1 MGLSSRRALALT
13 GSAACVI
20 AAMTPLAA
28 HAVPTARPGPAAQAG
43 RAAQPW
49 AAARTTPAK
58 PRWSVFK
65 ILNEKRYDTL
75 LTLAAVGKHDAW
87 AFGQTSSGRGIA
99 VHWTGSAWT
108 GSRITGAFDRP
119 GFSSATGPHNI
130 WASGSE
136 CTSGPQGT
144 SVTATYIARYNG
156 RTWTTRKWTTAAFCW
171 AALVTT
177 ARNNGWLLGD
187 NRALHFTG
195 RRWHKV
201 SLPSLGQVVA
211 ATAVSASDIWA
222 IGARFNARQ
231 LSRSKAFFT
240 HFDGRAWRIV
250 PLPHIKLPPHGYIY
264 PDDVAAAGARNIWA
278 AVTIYPAAVHS
289 VLLHFGGRKWRAI
302 PLPAKPDQ
310 LLKVAPDGAGGV
322 WAIMFSSAAGT
333 YEFAHYARGT
343 WTYQPVPTAGLPG
356 LVPGSESFDLFAL
369 ARVPGTTSVLA
380 SGDVF
385 YSNAKNASITDSLIF
400 RYGT

>member
-1 MGLSSRRALALT
+1 MGLSCRRALALA
-13 GSAACVI
+13 GSAACV
-20 AAMTPLAA
+20 AAALTPFPAQ
-28 HAVPTARPGPAAQAG
+28 AVPTARVVVAAV
-43 RAAQPW
+43 
-49 AAARTTPAK
+49 RTTPVG
-58 PRWSVFK
+58 PRWSIFK
-65 ILNEKRYDTL
+65 ILNENRYGTL

-87 AFGQTSSGRGIA
+87 TFGQTSSGRGVA

-108 GSRITGAFDRP
+108 GSRISGAFSPP
-119 GFSSATGPHNI
+119 GFSSASGPRNV

-136 CTSGPQGT
+136 CTSGPHGT
-144 SVTATYIARYNG
+144 SVTATYIARFGG

-177 ARNNGWLLGD
+177 GRSNGWLLGN

-195 RRWHKV
+195 SQWNKI
-201 SLPSLGQVVA
+201 SLPGLGQAIA
-211 ATAVSASDIWA
+211 ATAISASDIWT
-222 IGARFNARQ
+222 IGARFNAPE

-240 HFDGRAWRIV
+240 HYDGRAWRTV
-250 PLPHIKLPPHGYIY
+250 PLPRIKLPLHGYIY

-289 VLLHFGGRKWRAI
+289 VLLHYGGRKWRAI

-310 LLKVAPDGAGGV
+310 LLKVAPDGSGGV
-322 WAIMFSSAAGT
+322 WAIMFSSAAGK

-343 WTYQPVPTAGLPG
+343 WTYDPVPTVGLPG
-356 LVPGSESFDLFAL
+356 LVPGSESFDVFAL
-369 ARVPGTTSVLA
+369 SRIPGTTSMLA

-385 YSNAKNASITDSLIF
+385 YSNAQNASIMDSLIF

>member
-1 MGLSSRRALALT
+1 MGLSRRRALALA
-13 GSAACVI
+13 GSAACV
-20 AAMTPLAA
+20 AATTTPLAA
-28 HAVPTARPGPAAQAG
+28 QAVPAARPVPAA
-43 RAAQPW
+43 RVM
-49 AAARTTPAK
+49 AAARTTSVK
-58 PRWSVFK
+58 PQWSIFK
-65 ILNEKRYDTL
+65 ILNEKRFDTL

-87 AFGQTSSGRGIA
+87 AFGQTSLGRGIA

-108 GSRITGAFDRP
+108 GSRITGAFTLP
-119 GFSSATGPHNI
+119 GFSSATGHRNI

-156 RTWTTRKWTTAAFCW
+156 RTWTMRKWTTAAFCW

-177 ARNNGWLLGD
+177 GQNNGWLLGN

-195 RRWHKV
+195 GRWLKI
-201 SLPSLGQVVA
+201 SLPSLGQVIA

-231 LSRSKAFFT
+231 VSRSKAFFT
-240 HFDGRAWRIV
+240 HYDGHVWRIV
-250 PLPHIKLPPHGYIY
+250 PLPHIKLPPNSYIY
-264 PDDVAAAGARNIWA
+264 PDDVAAAGARSIWA
-278 AVTIYPAAVHS
+278 AATIYPAAVHS
-289 VLLHFGGRKWRAI
+289 VLLHYGGRKWRAI

-310 LLKVAPDGAGGV
+310 LLKVAPDGSGGV
-322 WAIMFSSAAGT
+322 WAIMFSAAAGT
-333 YEFAHYARGT
+333 YKFAHYARGT
-343 WTYQPVPTAGLPG
+343 WTYDPVPTAGLPG
-356 LVPGSESFDLFAL
+356 LVPGSDSFDIYAL
-369 ARVPGTTSVLA
+369 ARIPGTTSMLA

>member
-1 MGLSSRRALALT
+1 MGLSSRRALALA
-13 GSAACVI
+13 GSAACVA
-20 AAMTPLAA
+20 AAMTPFAA
-28 HAVPTARPGPAAQAG
+28 QAVPTARPGPAAQAV
-43 RAAQPW
+43 
-49 AAARTTPAK
+49 AAAGATPAK

-75 LTLAAVGKHDAW
+75 VSLAAVGKHDAW

-119 GFSSATGPHNI
+119 GFSSASGPRNI

-144 SVTATYIARYNG
+144 NVTATYIARYNG
-156 RTWTTRKWTTAAFCW
+156 RAWTTRKWTTAAFCW

-177 ARNNGWLLGD
+177 GQNNGWLLG
-187 NRALHFTG
+187 NSRALHFSGT
-195 RRWHKV
+195 RWHKI
-201 SLPSLGQVVA
+201 SLPGLGQVIA
-211 ATAVSASDIWA
+211 ATAVSARDIWA

-240 HFDGRAWRIV
+240 HYDGHAWRIV
-250 PLPHIKLPPHGYIY
+250 QLPRIKLPPRGYIY
-264 PDDVAAAGARNIWA
+264 PDDVAAAGARSIWA
-278 AVTIYPAAVHS
+278 AATIYPAAVHS

-310 LLKVAPDGAGGV
+310 LLKLAPDGGGGV
-322 WAIMFSSAAGT
+322 WAIMFSSAAGR

-369 ARVPGTTSVLA
+369 ARIPGTTSVLA

-385 YSNAKNASITDSLIF
+385 YSNAKNASIMDSLIF